1 MTTSLAAHGV
11 PASEAP
17 GSFLNAAATYNRAC
31 FSGLIGNVVQVQ
43 GELSMAS
50 GESFLRA
57 FHIW

>member
-31 FSGLIGNVVQVQ
+31 FSGLIGNVVQV
-43 GELSMAS
+43 
-50 GESFLRA
+50 
-57 FHIW
+57 

>member
-11 PASEAP
+11 PASEAL
-17 GSFLNAAATYNRAC
+17 GSFLNAATYSRAR

-57 FHIW
+57 CPIW